1 MTCHLQS
8 QKGKTMPQYN
18 IEVIHEPS
26 GTYMNFVVESEAGE
40 GEIWSEVL
48 SDLSVVAFEEA

>member
-1 MTCHLQS
+1 M
-8 QKGKTMPQYN
+8 TMPQYN

-26 GTYMNFVVESEAGE
+26 GAYMNFVVESEAGE

-48 SDLSVVAFEEA
+48 SDLSVVAFEES